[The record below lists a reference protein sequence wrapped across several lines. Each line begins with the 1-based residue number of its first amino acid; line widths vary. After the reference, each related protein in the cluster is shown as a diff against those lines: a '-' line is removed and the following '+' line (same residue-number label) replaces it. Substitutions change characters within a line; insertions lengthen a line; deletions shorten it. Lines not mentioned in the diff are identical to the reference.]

1 MKNIDYYSYPA
12 NVTYFDDGST
22 ETYFPDF
29 DIYTSNEN
37 DKNLMKY
44 AKELLSIV
52 IEGILDEDELLPEP
66 SKLQDL
72 KLQDNERTILIEVFL
87 PSEINIKKNIS
98 VYPCL
103 VKHEDG
109 IYYANFPD
117 FDACF
122 TDAESLDEVFVNTKE
137 VLNGV
142 INAMY
147 EKDLELPMPSE
158 IDEIKLKSGEFLI
171 LVKAD
176 LSSNMIENA
185 YIKNDEMYYKEL
197 VKRASDM
204 KNK

>member
-1 MKNIDYYSYPA
+1 MKIVDYYSYPA
-12 NVTYFDDGST
+12 IVTYYDDGAT

-29 DIYTSNEN
+29 DLYTSNKD
-37 DKNLMKY
+37 DKDLMKY
-44 AKELLSIV
+44 AKELLSV
-52 IEGILDEDELLPEP
+52 LIEGILDDEEFLPEP

-72 KLQDNERTILIEVFL
+72 KLQDNERTMLVEVFA

-109 IYYANFPD
+109 TYYANFPD

-122 TDAESLDEVFVNTKE
+122 TDAENLEELYVNTKE
-137 VLNGV
+137 VLNGT
-142 INAMY
+142 IKTMY
-147 EKDLELPMPSE
+147 ENDLEAPMPSE
-158 IDEIKLKSGEFLI
+158 IEDIKLKSGEFLI
-171 LVKAD
+171 LVQAD

-185 YIKNDEMYYKEL
+185 YIKSDEKYYKEL
-197 VKRASDM
+197 VDRALDM

>member
-1 MKNIDYYSYPA
+1 MKIVDHYSYPA
-12 NVTYFDDGST
+12 IISYFDDGTT

-29 DIYTSNEN
+29 DIYTGNED
-37 DKNLMKY
+37 DKDLMKY
-44 AKELLSIV
+44 AKELLSV
-52 IEGILDEDELLPEP
+52 LIEGILDDEEFLPEP

-72 KLQDNERTILIEVFL
+72 TLQDNERTMLVEVFV

-98 VYPCL
+98 VYPC
-103 VKHEDG
+103 VVRHEDG
-109 IYYANFPD
+109 VYYANLPD

-122 TDAESLDEVFVNTKE
+122 TDAESLDELFLNTKE

-142 INAMY
+142 VNTIY
-147 EKDLELPMPSE
+147 ENDMDVPMPSE
-158 IDEIKLKSGEFLI
+158 ADDIELKSGEFLI

-185 YIKNDEMYYKEL
+185 YIKSDEKYYKEL

-204 KNK
+204 KK

>member
-1 MKNIDYYSYPA
+1 MKNLDYYLYPA
-12 NVTYFDDGST
+12 IVTYFDDGAT

-37 DKNLMKY
+37 DKDLMKY
-44 AKELLSIV
+44 AKELLSV
-52 IEGILDEDELLPEP
+52 LIEGILDDEEFLPEP

-72 KLQDNERTILIEVFL
+72 KLQENERTMLVEVFL

-103 VKHEDG
+103 VKHEEG
-109 IYYANFPD
+109 VYYANFPD
-117 FDACF
+117 FDACL
-122 TDAESLDEVFVNTKE
+122 TDTENLEELFLNTKE

-142 INAMY
+142 INAMF
-147 EKDLELPMPSE
+147 ENDLDVPLPSE
-158 IDEIKLKSGEFLI
+158 VDEIKLKSGEFLI

-185 YIKNDEMYYKEL
+185 YIKSDEKYYKEL
-197 VKRASDM
+197 VDRALDM

>member
-1 MKNIDYYSYPA
+1 MKNIDYYTYPA
-12 NVTYFDDGST
+12 IVTYFDKGST

-29 DIYTSNEN
+29 DIYTSNED
-37 DKNLMKY
+37 DKDLMKD
-44 AKELLSIV
+44 AKELLSVLIK
-52 IEGILDEDELLPEP
+52 GILEDEDFLPDP

-72 KLQDNERTILIEVFL
+72 KLQNNERTMLVEVFV

-98 VYPCL
+98 IYPFL
-103 VKHEDG
+103 VRHEDG
-109 IYYANFPD
+109 VYYANFPD

-122 TDAESLDEVFVNTKE
+122 TDAETLDELFVNTKE

-142 INAMY
+142 INTIY
-147 EKDLELPMPSE
+147 ENDLDLPMPSDIE
-158 IDEIKLKSGEFLI
+158 NIKVNSGEFLI

-185 YIKNDEMYYKEL
+185 YIKSDEKYYKEL

-204 KNK
+204 KK